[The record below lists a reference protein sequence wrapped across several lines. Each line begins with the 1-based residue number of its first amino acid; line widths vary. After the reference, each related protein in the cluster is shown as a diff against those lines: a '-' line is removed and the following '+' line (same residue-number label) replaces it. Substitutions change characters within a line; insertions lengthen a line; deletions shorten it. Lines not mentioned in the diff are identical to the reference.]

1 MGDARLENRAPT
13 ALSRMLTGGPA
24 MKLYDWHFAPNP
36 RRVKM
41 FLAEKNVQVPIEE
54 VGEPGTFAL
63 KRSFME
69 RFNPYALAPTL
80 ELDDGT
86 CLSEGMAICRYF
98 EDLHPQPSL
107 MGRDALGKATIE
119 MWERRAFDGAM
130 LAIGELLRNTNPGFL
145 DRGLPGTTE
154 TITQVPELVERG
166 KGRLSRFS
174 RSADKQLAKNEF
186 LAGPAFSV
194 ADITAYCALEFLNR
208 AVQMSIPAELGNL
221 TRWYGA
227 IADRKSAKST
237 QP

>member
-1 MGDARLENRAPT
+1 
-13 ALSRMLTGGPA
+13 

-41 FLAEKNVQVPIEE
+41 FLSEKGIEVPIEE

-69 RFNPYALAPTL
+69 RFDPYALAPTL

-98 EDLHPQPSL
+98 EDAHPEPRL
-107 MGRDALGKATIE
+107 MGSDALGKATIE
-119 MWERRAFDGAM
+119 MWERRAYEGAM
-130 LAIGELLRNTNPGFL
+130 LAIGELLRNTNPGFV

-154 TITQVPELVERG
+154 TIMQVPDLVERG
-166 KGRLSRFS
+166 KGRLGRFC
-174 RSADKQLAKNEF
+174 RSADKQLAKNKF
-186 LAGPAFSV
+186 LAGSTFSA

-208 AVQMSIPAELGNL
+208 AVKIPIPNELGNL
-221 TRWYGA
+221 KRWFA
-227 IADRKSAKST
+227 EVSERKSVKVT
-237 QP
+237 QPS